1 MRNYKNY
8 EVWSLAHSF
17 ILKIYNI
24 SKSFPK
30 EETYGLVSQLRRAS
44 SSINLNIA
52 EGCGRETDMEFKRFL
67 SIALGSAFETEYIL
81 LLSKDL
87 NYISQQ
93 EFLELSQNIESI
105 KMKLSKLILKINN
118 DHQKAISGQQ

>member
-8 EVWSLAHSF
+8 EVWNLTHSF
-17 ILKIYNI
+17 ILKIYEI
-24 SKSFPK
+24 SKKFPK
-30 EETYGLVSQLRRAS
+30 DEFYGLASQLRRAS

-87 NYISQQ
+87 KYISEQ
-93 EFLELSQNIESI
+93 EFVELSQNIESI
-105 KMKLSKLILKINN
+105 KMKLSKLILKISN
-118 DHQKAISGQQ
+118 DIKSCKQ